1 MVENAFKCLSA
12 AEVTSLL
19 LTSELTFVQQCE
31 KWLHYCKIDKLELDP
46 LNYETALAPFV
57 LHGDHHS
64 KYAVLTGSLLASKL
78 KDQGYTVFE
87 SGLFQLRDTILVIT
101 TRNGFSWV
109 AYKWFTVDLSKTS
122 TVVPLDINI

>member
-1 MVENAFKCLSA
+1 MLKKAFGTLSA

-19 LTSELTFVQQCE
+19 LTSELTFVQKCE
-31 KWLHYCKIDKLELDP
+31 KWLHYFKIEKLELDP
-46 LNYETALAPFV
+46 LNYEVALAPFV
-57 LHGDHHS
+57 LRDDLHN
-64 KYAVLTGSLLASKL
+64 KYAVLTGPLLASKL

-87 SGLFQLRDTILVIT
+87 SDLFQLRDTIYVIT

-109 AYKWFTVDLSKTS
+109 AYKWFTVDLSKTA